1 MRDVNPATT
10 RGLHH
15 VKILRPLAIRDFALL
30 WAGAAVS
37 LLGDGVY
44 IVAIAW
50 QVYELSDT
58 PTALSLVGLAWTLP
72 MAAFLLVGGVVSDR
86 IDRRRV
92 MIATDLVRALA
103 VAAIAILSLTGAL
116 ELWHLILLAVVFGT
130 GDAFFGPAFNAT
142 VPGIV
147 PKPMLVQANSLDQFI
162 RPFMMALAGPALG
175 GWTVAALGAG
185 AAFALD
191 AGSFLVSALAISLIA
206 GARPV
211 VREEDEVPRSA
222 LADLREGFRFVRAHA
237 WLWGTLLGAAISL
250 LAFWGPVE
258 VLVPF
263 RIKNDLG
270 GGADD
275 FGLVLAAGGVGAIVA
290 AVAMAQLGLPRKHMT
305 FMYVAWATGCLGIAG
320 LAFAS
325 VLWEAMAS
333 SFVQQALF
341 ASGLVVWGTLLQTLV
356 PGYLLGRVT
365 SLDWFVSTC
374 LVPVSFA
381 LTGPVAA
388 AVGAQA
394 TLAGAGVI
402 AAAATLACLFIPGLR
417 ATERGEYPALLA
429 REPA

>member
-1 MRDVNPATT
+1 VNSATT
-10 RGLHH
+10 KGLRH

-30 WAGAAVS
+30 WTGAAVS

-58 PTALSLVGLAWTLP
+58 PTALSLVGVAWTLP

-86 IDRRRV
+86 FDRREI
-92 MIATDLVRALA
+92 MIATDLARA
-103 VAAIAILSLTGAL
+103 VAVAVIAVLSITGAL

-130 GDAFFGPAFNAT
+130 GDAFFGPAFNSV
-142 VPGIV
+142 VPQIV
-147 PKPMLVQANSLDQFI
+147 PQRLLVQANSLDQFI
-162 RPFMMALAGPALG
+162 RPFMMALAGPAIG
-175 GWTVAALGAG
+175 GLTVAALGAG

-191 AGSFLVSALAISLIA
+191 AGSFLLSAVAISLMSA
-206 GARPV
+206 GHKVDRGD
-211 VREEDEVPRSA
+211 EEPRSA
-222 LADLREGFRFVRAHA
+222 LADMREGFRFVRQHA

-270 GGADD
+270 GGADA
-275 FGLVLAAGGVGAIVA
+275 FGLVLAAGGVGAILA

-305 FMYVAWATGCLGIAG
+305 FMYVAWAVGCLGIAG
-320 LAFAS
+320 LAFAT
-325 VLWEAMAS
+325 VLWQAMVS
-333 SFVQQALF
+333 SFAQQALF
-341 ASGLVVWGTLLQTLV
+341 ASGLIVWGTLIQTLV
-356 PGYLLGRVT
+356 PARLLGRVT

-388 AVGAQA
+388 AVGAEA
-394 TLAGAGVI
+394 TLAGAGVL
-402 AAAATLACLFIPGLR
+402 AAAATLLCLLIPGIR
-417 ATERGEYPALLA
+417 DTERAERLA
-429 REPA
+429 VLAEDTS

>member
-1 MRDVNPATT
+1 MRDVNPETT
-10 RGLHH
+10 TGLRH

-30 WAGAAVS
+30 WTGAAVS

-58 PTALSLVGLAWTLP
+58 PTALSLIGVAWTLP

-86 IDRRRV
+86 LDRRRI
-92 MIATDLVRALA
+92 MIATDLVRAFA
-103 VAAIAILSLTGAL
+103 VAVIAVLSLTGVL
-116 ELWHLILLAVVFGT
+116 ELWHLFLLAIVFGT

-142 VPGIV
+142 VPQIV
-147 PKPMLVQANSLDQFI
+147 PQRMLVQANSLDQFI
-162 RPFMMALAGPALG
+162 RPFMMALAGPAIG
-175 GWTVAALGAG
+175 GLTVAAAGAG

-191 AGSFLVSALAISLIA
+191 AGSFILSAIAISLMS
-206 GARPV
+206 GALRAD
-211 VREEDEVPRSA
+211 RGDEGPHSA
-222 LADLREGFRFVRAHA
+222 LADLREGFRFVRQHA

-275 FGLVLAAGGVGAIVA
+275 FGLVLAAGGVGAILA
-290 AVAMAQLGLPRKHMT
+290 AVVMSQLGLPRKHMT
-305 FMYVAWATGCLGIAG
+305 FMYVAWAVGCLGIAG

-325 VLWEAMAS
+325 VLWQAMAS

-341 ASGLVVWGTLLQTLV
+341 ASGLIVWGTLIQTLV
-356 PGYLLGRVT
+356 PTRLLGRVT
-365 SLDWFVSTC
+365 SLDWLVSTS
-374 LVPVSFA
+374 LVPISFA

-388 AVGAQA
+388 AIGAEA

-402 AAAATLACLFIPGLR
+402 ACAATLLCLLIPGMR
-417 ATERGEYPALLA
+417 DTERDDRLGVLA
-429 REPA
+429 EEAR

>member
-1 MRDVNPATT
+1 VNPATT
-10 RGLHH
+10 KGLRH

-30 WAGAAVS
+30 WTGAAVS

-58 PTALSLVGLAWTLP
+58 PTALSLVGVAWTLP

-86 IDRRRV
+86 FDRREI
-92 MIATDLVRALA
+92 MIATDLARA
-103 VAAIAILSLTGAL
+103 VAVAVIAVLSITGAL

-130 GDAFFGPAFNAT
+130 GDAFFGPAFNSV
-142 VPGIV
+142 VPQIV
-147 PKPMLVQANSLDQFI
+147 PQRLLVQANSLDQFI
-162 RPFMMALAGPALG
+162 RPFMMALAGPAIG
-175 GWTVAALGAG
+175 GLTVAALGAG

-191 AGSFLVSALAISLIA
+191 AGSFLLSAVAISLMSA
-206 GARPV
+206 GHKVDRGD
-211 VREEDEVPRSA
+211 EEPRSA
-222 LADLREGFRFVRAHA
+222 LADMREGFRFVRQHA

-270 GGADD
+270 GGADA
-275 FGLVLAAGGVGAIVA
+275 FGLVLAAGGVGAILA

-305 FMYVAWATGCLGIAG
+305 FMYVAWAVGCLGIAG
-320 LAFAS
+320 LAFAT
-325 VLWEAMAS
+325 VLWQAMVS
-333 SFVQQALF
+333 SFAQQALF
-341 ASGLVVWGTLLQTLV
+341 ASGLIVWGTLIQTLV
-356 PGYLLGRVT
+356 PARLLGRVT

-388 AVGAQA
+388 AVGAEA
-394 TLAGAGVI
+394 TLAGAGVL
-402 AAAATLACLFIPGLR
+402 AAAATLLCLLIPGIR
-417 ATERGEYPALLA
+417 DTERAERLA
-429 REPA
+429 VLAEDTS

>member
-1 MRDVNPATT
+1 VNPETT
-10 RGLHH
+10 IGLRR

-30 WAGAAVS
+30 WTGAAIS

-58 PTALSLVGLAWTLP
+58 PTALSLVGVAWTLP
-72 MAAFLLVGGVVSDR
+72 MAAFLLVGGLVSDR
-86 IDRRRV
+86 LDRRRI
-92 MIATDLVRALA
+92 MIAADLVRGAA
-103 VAAIAILSLTGAL
+103 VATIAILSLTGTL
-116 ELWHLILLAVVFGT
+116 ELWHLFALSIVFGT
-130 GDAFFGPAFNAT
+130 GDAFFGPSFNAL
-142 VPGIV
+142 VPQIV
-147 PKPMLVQANSLDQFI
+147 PQRLLVEANSLDQFV
-162 RPFMMALAGPALG
+162 RPFAMALVGPALG
-175 GWTVAALGAG
+175 GWCVAALGTG

-191 AGSFLVSALAISLIA
+191 AGSYVLSAIAISLIA
-206 GARPV
+206 ARPLLD
-211 VREEDEVPRSA
+211 RSEEPTSA

-290 AVAMAQLGLPRKHMT
+290 AVVMAQRGLPRRHMT
-305 FMYVAWATGCLGIAG
+305 FMYIAWAIGCLGIAG
-320 LAFAS
+320 LAFAT
-325 VLWEAMAS
+325 VLWQALAA

-341 ASGLVVWGTLLQTLV
+341 ASGLVVWGTLIQTLV
-356 PGYLLGRVT
+356 PTRLLGRVT
-365 SLDWFVSTC
+365 SLDWLVSTS
-374 LVPVSFA
+374 LVPISFA

-388 AVGAQA
+388 WVGVEA

-402 AAAATLACLFIPGLR
+402 ACIATVGCLYIPGMR
-417 ATERGEYPALLA
+417 DTERSGLLETPSAALE
-429 REPA
+429 R

>member
-1 MRDVNPATT
+1 VNPATT
-10 RGLHH
+10 KGLRH

-30 WAGAAVS
+30 WTGAAVS

-58 PTALSLVGLAWTLP
+58 PTALSLVGVAWTLP

-86 IDRRRV
+86 FDRREI
-92 MIATDLVRALA
+92 MIATDLVRAVA
-103 VAAIAILSLTGAL
+103 VAVIAVLSITGGL

-130 GDAFFGPAFNAT
+130 GDAFFGPAFNSV
-142 VPGIV
+142 VPQIV
-147 PKPMLVQANSLDQFI
+147 PQRLLVQANSLDQFI
-162 RPFMMALAGPALG
+162 RPFMMALAGPAIG
-175 GWTVAALGAG
+175 GLTVAALGAG

-191 AGSFLVSALAISLIA
+191 AGSFLLSAVAISLMSA
-206 GARPV
+206 GHKVDRGD
-211 VREEDEVPRSA
+211 EEPRSA
-222 LADLREGFRFVRAHA
+222 LADMREGFRFVRQHA

-270 GGADD
+270 GGADA
-275 FGLVLAAGGVGAIVA
+275 FGLVLAAGGVGAILA

-305 FMYVAWATGCLGIAG
+305 FMYVAWAVGCLGIAG
-320 LAFAS
+320 LAFAT
-325 VLWEAMAS
+325 VLWQAMVS
-333 SFVQQALF
+333 SFAQQALF
-341 ASGLVVWGTLLQTLV
+341 ASGLIVWGTLIQTLV
-356 PGYLLGRVT
+356 PARLLGRVT

-388 AVGAQA
+388 AVGAEA
-394 TLAGAGVI
+394 TLAGAGVL
-402 AAAATLACLFIPGLR
+402 AAAATLLCLFIPGIR
-417 ATERGEYPALLA
+417 DTERAERLA
-429 REPA
+429 VLAEDTS

>member
-1 MRDVNPATT
+1 VNPATT
-10 RGLHH
+10 KGLQH

-30 WAGAAVS
+30 WTGAAVS

-58 PTALSLVGLAWTLP
+58 PTALSLVGVAWTLP

-86 IDRRRV
+86 FDRRRI
-92 MIATDLVRALA
+92 MIATDLLRAAA
-103 VAAIAILSLTGAL
+103 VTAIAALSLTGSIQ
-116 ELWHLILLAVVFGT
+116 LWHLFLLAIVFGT

-142 VPGIV
+142 VPQIV
-147 PKPMLVQANSLDQFI
+147 PQRMLVQANSLDQFI

-175 GWTVAALGAG
+175 GLVVAALGTG
-185 AAFALD
+185 AAFMLD
-191 AGSFLVSALAISLIA
+191 AGSFFLSALAISLMSS
-206 GARPV
+206 RFRV
-211 VREEDEVPRSA
+211 DRTEEEPTSP

-270 GGADD
+270 GDAAD
-275 FGLVLAAGGVGAIVA
+275 FGLVLAAGGVGAILA
-290 AVAMAQLGLPRKHMT
+290 AVVMAQLGLPRKHMT
-305 FMYVAWATGCLGIAG
+305 FMYVMWAIGCLGIAG
-320 LAFAS
+320 LAFAT
-325 VLWEAMAS
+325 VIWQAMAS

-341 ASGLVVWGTLLQTLV
+341 ASGLIVWGTLIQTLV
-356 PGYLLGRVT
+356 PVRLLGRVT
-365 SLDWFVSTC
+365 SLDWLVSTS
-374 LVPVSFA
+374 LVPISFA

-388 AVGAQA
+388 AVGAET

-402 AAAATLACLFIPGLR
+402 ASGATLACLFIPGLR
-417 ATERGEYPALLA
+417 DTERADSLRVAAEDVS
-429 REPA
+429 